1 MILHGFIMFYH
12 VLSLGFID
20 DQCLGLRGILEET
33 MGYPTNYAKY
43 GESNADFSLQP
54 TRSLEATKWDMGIG
68 QDL

>member
-1 MILHGFIMFYH
+1 MAWFF
-12 VLSLGFID
+12 
-20 DQCLGLRGILEET
+20 RGILEET